1 MFVELFSVIT
11 PVFLCV
17 AIGFFWKRQKRSY
30 DENLITEISVNIGTP
45 CLAFYTLTSTNLDT
59 ISFNQMALASLTT
72 MLAFVIIYASI
83 LKIIGFSQK
92 TYLPALTFANVGNM
106 GLPLCLLA
114 FGEQGLALAISY
126 FAINVILM
134 FSFGI
139 AVAAGAT
146 SWSKLLRLPVVYAV
160 LLALAFLY
168 TGITPPNWLSSTMLL
183 LGGLTIPLMLITLG
197 VSLAGLEIRNFPK
210 SFILSSLRLI
220 SGFII
225 GWATAE
231 FFDMEGAARGVLILQ
246 STMPIAVFNYL
257 FALKYNNHPDD
268 VAGTVVVSTML
279 SFLSLPFLLSY
290 VM

>member
-1 MFVELFSVIT
+1 MFTELFSIIT

-17 AIGFFWKRQKRSY
+17 AIGYVWKRQLRSY
-30 DENLITEISVNIGTP
+30 DADLITEISVNIGTP
-45 CLAFYTLTSTNLDT
+45 CLAFYTLTSTNLD
-59 ISFNQMALASLTT
+59 IVSFNQMALASLAT
-72 MLAFVIIYASI
+72 MLAFVILYASI
-83 LKIIGFSQK
+83 LKITGLSQK
-92 TYLPALTFANVGNM
+92 AYLPALTFANVGNM

-126 FAINVILM
+126 FAINVLLM

-160 LLALAFLY
+160 ALALAFLY

-197 VSLAGLEIRNFPK
+197 VSLAGLGIRSFPR
-210 SFILSSLRLI
+210 SFMLSALRLI
-220 SGFII
+220 SGFTI

-231 FFDMEGAARGVLILQ
+231 LFDMQGAARGVLILQ
-246 STMPIAVFNYL
+246 SAMPVAIFNYL
-257 FALKYNNHPDD
+257 FALQYNNNPEE
-268 VAGTVVVSTML
+268 VAGTVVVSTIL

-290 VM
+290 IM